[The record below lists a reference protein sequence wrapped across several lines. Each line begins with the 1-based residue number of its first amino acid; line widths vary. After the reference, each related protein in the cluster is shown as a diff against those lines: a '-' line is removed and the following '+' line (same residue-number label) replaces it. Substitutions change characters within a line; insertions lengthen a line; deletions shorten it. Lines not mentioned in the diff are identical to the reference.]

1 MYSIVNVSMVLY
13 YPKWKEVVALTKVLL
28 QSKYTYR
35 VYWVDNSPAETKAL
49 PMEEDVLRIGYDSGE
64 ETDSEEKETVK
75 KRIVYIFNGKNLGYG
90 AAHNIAIRESVYDDV
105 PMHLVINSDILVTTE
120 AIDTMVEFMAAHQE
134 VGQLMPHVVYPNG
147 ETQYLCK
154 LLPAPIDVFGR
165 RFLPK
170 RWMAKR
176 NARYELRASG
186 YDKMMNVP
194 YLSGCFM
201 LLRTEAVL
209 KARLFD
215 ERFFMYPEDIDLTR
229 RIHRDYLTIYF
240 PYVTIVHNHAKA
252 SYHSPK
258 MLWIHVVN
266 MCRYFNK
273 WGWFCDKERRQVNQA
288 TLESIETTT
297 E

>member
-1 MYSIVNVSMVLY
+1 MLNISIVLY
-13 YPKWKEVVALTKVLL
+13 QPNWAEVETLTSTLL
-28 QSKYTYR
+28 QSPYTQH
-35 VYWVDNSPAETKAL
+35 VYWVDNSP
-49 PMEEDVLRIGYDSGE
+49 
-64 ETDSEEKETVK
+64 KETIDLPLEVTNEPSPTDK
-75 KRIVYIFNGKNLGYG
+75 ILYLFNNKNLGYG
-90 AAHNIAIRESVYDDV
+90 AAHNIAIRESIYDDV
-105 PMHLVINSDILVTTE
+105 PFHLVINSDIQFSVNDLN
-120 AIDTMVEFMAAHQE
+120 TMVEFMAQHPD

-154 LLPAPIDVFGR
+154 LLPTPLDVFGR

-170 RWMAKR
+170 RWTEKR

-186 YDKMMNVP
+186 YNKMMNVP

-229 RIHRDYLTIYF
+229 RIHRDYITMYF
-240 PYVTIVHNHAKA
+240 PHVTIVHNHAQS

-258 MLWIHVVN
+258 MLWIHIVN

-273 WGWFCDKERRQVNQA
+273 WGWFHDPERTLMNKL
-288 TLESIETTT
+288 TLEYLE
-297 E
+297 EHKQK

>member
-1 MYSIVNVSMVLY
+1 MLNVSIVLY
-13 YPKWKEVVALTKVLL
+13 QPKWEEVAALTKVLL
-28 QSKYTYR
+28 QSKYTRR

-49 PMEEDVLRIGYDSGE
+49 PMEKDVVCTGKDSGE
-64 ETDSEEKETVK
+64 DAASEDKGRAK

-105 PMHLVINSDILVTTE
+105 PMHLVINPDILVTKE

-154 LLPAPIDVFGR
+154 LLPTPLDVFGR

-176 NARYELRASG
+176 NAWYELRASG

-273 WGWFCDKERRQVNQA
+273 WGWFCDKERRMVNQL
-288 TLESIETTT
+288 TLESILPTTK
-297 E
+297 